1 MAAKK
6 GTEASVNWVAED
18 LKNKELKNI
27 YLLYG
32 EEAFLKQQNMNWLLK
47 YLMPEDDGMNF
58 ARFDG
63 KKAEVEAIIDFAD
76 TMPLFADHRVVLV
89 TDSGFFK
96 NGNAELNDYIKH
108 LPETTYLI
116 FVEKE
121 ASGVTAL
128 FKTVKE
134 LGRVV
139 AYNEMTEDEIRMQVL
154 RILKREGKQMRGS
167 TFSYLLMKT
176 GTDMMNIASELEK
189 LICYTLGREEITAE
203 DIDAVTTARIE
214 EHVFVLTNAIAEK
227 KQKKALDS
235 YYEMLS
241 LNAKPMGII
250 SLLAGQFNRMLRVKD
265 LRSIGMDQKQIE
277 TKLKMKAFAVQ
288 ENGRLASRF
297 SMEELKE
304 AIEDC
309 VRAEEAIKTGRMSDR
324 LSVETLIIKH
334 SV

>member
-1 MAAKK
+1 
-6 GTEASVNWVAED
+6 
-18 LKNKELKNI
+18 
-27 YLLYG
+27 
-32 EEAFLKQQNMNWLLK
+32 
-47 YLMPEDDGMNF
+47 
-58 ARFDG
+58 
-63 KKAEVEAIIDFAD
+63 
-76 TMPLFADHRVVLV
+76 
-89 TDSGFFK
+89 
-96 NGNAELNDYIKH
+96 
-108 LPETTYLI
+108 
-116 FVEKE
+116 
-121 ASGVTAL
+121 
-128 FKTVKE
+128 
-134 LGRVV
+134 
-139 AYNEMTEDEIRMQVL
+139 
-154 RILKREGKQMRGS
+154 MRAS

-176 GTDMMNIASELEK
+176 GTDMMNISSELEK
-189 LICYTLGREEITAE
+189 LICYSLGREEITAE

-214 EHVFVLTNAIAEK
+214 EHVFVLTNAIAERH
-227 KQKKALDS
+227 QKKALDS

-277 TKLKMKAFAVQ
+277 AKLKMKPYAVQ

-309 VRAEEAIKTGRMSDR
+309 VKAEEAIKTGRMSDR

>member
-1 MAAKK
+1 
-6 GTEASVNWVAED
+6 
-18 LKNKELKNI
+18 
-27 YLLYG
+27 
-32 EEAFLKQQNMNWLLK
+32 
-47 YLMPEDDGMNF
+47 
-58 ARFDG
+58 
-63 KKAEVEAIIDFAD
+63 
-76 TMPLFADHRVVLV
+76 
-89 TDSGFFK
+89 
-96 NGNAELNDYIKH
+96 
-108 LPETTYLI
+108 
-116 FVEKE
+116 VEKE

-134 LGRVV
+134 MGRVV

-154 RILKREGKQMRGS
+154 RILKREGKQMRAS

-176 GTDMMNIASELEK
+176 GTDMMNISSELEK

-250 SLLAGQFNRMLRVKD
+250 ALLAGQFNRMLRVKD

-277 TKLKMKAFAVQ
+277 AKLKMKAFAVQ

-309 VRAEEAIKTGRMSDR
+309 VKAEEAIKTGRMSDR

>member
-1 MAAKK
+1 M
-6 GTEASVNWVAED
+6 
-18 LKNKELKNI
+18 
-27 YLLYG
+27 
-32 EEAFLKQQNMNWLLK
+32 
-47 YLMPEDDGMNF
+47 
-58 ARFDG
+58 
-63 KKAEVEAIIDFAD
+63 
-76 TMPLFADHRVVLV
+76 
-89 TDSGFFK
+89 
-96 NGNAELNDYIKH
+96 NDYIKH
-108 LPETTYLI
+108 MPDTTYLI

-176 GTDMMNIASELEK
+176 GTDMMNISSELEK
-189 LICYTLGREEITAE
+189 LICYSLGREEITAE

-227 KQKKALDS
+227 QQKKALDS

-277 TKLKMKAFAVQ
+277 TKLKMKPYAVQ

-309 VRAEEAIKTGRMSDR
+309 VKAEEAIKTGRMSDR

>member
-1 MAAKK
+1 M
-6 GTEASVNWVAED
+6 
-18 LKNKELKNI
+18 
-27 YLLYG
+27 
-32 EEAFLKQQNMNWLLK
+32 
-47 YLMPEDDGMNF
+47 
-58 ARFDG
+58 
-63 KKAEVEAIIDFAD
+63 
-76 TMPLFADHRVVLV
+76 
-89 TDSGFFK
+89 
-96 NGNAELNDYIKH
+96 
-108 LPETTYLI
+108 
-116 FVEKE
+116 
-121 ASGVTAL
+121 
-128 FKTVKE
+128 
-134 LGRVV
+134 
-139 AYNEMTEDEIRMQVL
+139 AYNEMTEDEIRIQVL

-227 KQKKALDS
+227 QQRRALDS

-277 TKLKMKAFAVQ
+277 AKLKMKAFAVQ

-309 VRAEEAIKTGRMSDR
+309 VKAEEAIKTGRMSDR

-334 SV
+334 SI

>member
-6 GTEASVNWVAED
+6 AAEASVNWVAED

-139 AYNEMTEDEIRMQVL
+139 AYNEMTEDEIRIQVL

-189 LICYTLGREEITAE
+189 LICYTLGREEITVE

-214 EHVFVLTNAIAEK
+214 EHVFVLT
-227 KQKKALDS
+227 
-235 YYEMLS
+235 
-241 LNAKPMGII
+241 NAKPMGII

-277 TKLKMKAFAVQ
+277 AKLKMKAFAVQ

-309 VRAEEAIKTGRMSDR
+309 VKAEEAIKTGRMSDR

-334 SV
+334 SI

>member
-1 MAAKK
+1 MAANKAA
-6 GTEASVNWVAED
+6 EASVNWVAED

-63 KKAEVEAIIDFAD
+63 KKAEVEAIIEFAD

-128 FKTVKE
+128 FKTVRNW
-134 LGRVV
+134 G
-139 AYNEMTEDEIRMQVL
+139 VL
-154 RILKREGKQMRGS
+154 WP
-167 TFSYLLMKT
+167 
-176 GTDMMNIASELEK
+176 
-189 LICYTLGREEITAE
+189 
-203 DIDAVTTARIE
+203 TTR
-214 EHVFVLTNAIAEK
+214 
-227 KQKKALDS
+227 
-235 YYEMLS
+235 
-241 LNAKPMGII
+241 
-250 SLLAGQFNRMLRVKD
+250 
-265 LRSIGMDQKQIE
+265 
-277 TKLKMKAFAVQ
+277 
-288 ENGRLASRF
+288 
-297 SMEELKE
+297 
-304 AIEDC
+304 
-309 VRAEEAIKTGRMSDR
+309 
-324 LSVETLIIKH
+324 
-334 SV
+334 

>member
-1 MAAKK
+1 M
-6 GTEASVNWVAED
+6 
-18 LKNKELKNI
+18 
-27 YLLYG
+27 
-32 EEAFLKQQNMNWLLK
+32 
-47 YLMPEDDGMNF
+47 
-58 ARFDG
+58 
-63 KKAEVEAIIDFAD
+63 
-76 TMPLFADHRVVLV
+76 
-89 TDSGFFK
+89 
-96 NGNAELNDYIKH
+96 
-108 LPETTYLI
+108 
-116 FVEKE
+116 
-121 ASGVTAL
+121 TAL

-176 GTDMMNIASELEK
+176 GTDMMNISSELEK

-250 SLLAGQFNRMLRVKD
+250 SLLAGQFNRMLKVKD

-277 TKLKMKAFAVQ
+277 AKLKMKAFAVQ

-309 VRAEEAIKTGRMSDR
+309 VKAEEAIKTGRMSDR